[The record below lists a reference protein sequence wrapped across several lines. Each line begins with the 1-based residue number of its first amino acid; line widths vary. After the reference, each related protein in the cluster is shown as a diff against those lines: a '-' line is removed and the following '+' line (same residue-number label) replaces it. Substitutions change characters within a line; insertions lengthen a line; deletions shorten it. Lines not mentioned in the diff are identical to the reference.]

1 MNCLGTWDKLR
12 VALVRPYYLS
22 WPGKP
27 KRGQARRVPG
37 VGQGVEG
44 SEALNTQI
52 VNLGTSRARTFIQA

>member
-27 KRGQARRVPG
+27 KRGDRH
-37 VGQGVEG
+37 VEYP
-44 SEALNTQI
+44 E
-52 VNLGTSRARTFIQA
+52 